1 MNTQQQP
8 GQATS
13 VPAIEVRLIALAG
26 VPLVKAGDDLAH
38 IVVTALAASRET
50 LRDGD
55 VLVLAQKIVSKAQ
68 GRSVG
73 LRDVEPSPDAQEIAR
88 TANKD
93 PRVVELIL
101 RESSEVVRC
110 QRDVLI
116 VAHRL
121 GFVAANAG
129 IDMSN
134 VEHESGDDVV
144 LLLPEDPD
152 ATCRELRAALKA
164 LTGADVGVVIN
175 DSHGR
180 AFRNG
185 TVGVAIG
192 VSGIPALV
200 DCRGQPDLFGRR
212 LRSTDVAFADEIA
225 AAASLLMG
233 QSDEGRPLVIARNI
247 ATARRDGSTAE
258 LMRPKHQDLFRQPAG
273 EPLLRGRRSIRRYL
287 PQPVP
292 QEVLSRILETATCAP
307 SAHNR
312 QPWRFALVEESATRE
327 RLARAMGERLQ
338 ADRLRDGDA
347 ADVVAADVARSFAR
361 ISAAPALVVVC
372 LSMEDMDPYPDA
384 RRRAAE
390 HQMAAQSTAMAMQ
403 TLLLA
408 AHNAG
413 LGASV
418 MCGPLFCPD
427 TVVATL
433 GLPAH
438 WEPQALVT
446 LGYPAARG
454 KPFRRRSLDD
464 VVVVVRE
471 PS

>member
-1 MNTQQQP
+1 MNTQEHTRQTISA
-8 GQATS
+8 QATD
-13 VPAIEVRLIALAG
+13 VRLIALAG

-38 IVVTALAASRET
+38 IIVTALAASRDT

-68 GRSVG
+68 GRGIKLSGV
-73 LRDVEPSPDAQEIAR
+73 DPSPEAR
-88 TANKD
+88 ELANAVNKD
-93 PRVVELIL
+93 PRVVELVL
-101 RESSEVVRC
+101 RESSEVVRHH
-110 QRDVLI
+110 RDVLI

-134 VEHESGDDVV
+134 VEHETGDDVA

-152 ATCRELRAALKA
+152 GTCRDLRTKLKA
-164 LTGADVGVVIN
+164 LTGADIGIVIN

-185 TVGVAIG
+185 IVGVAIG

-200 DCRGQPDLFGRR
+200 DCRGAPDLFGRR
-212 LRSTDVAFADEIA
+212 LSSTDVALADEIA

-233 QSDEGRPLVIARNI
+233 QGDEGRPLVIARGI
-247 ATARRDGSTAE
+247 AMARRDGSAAE
-258 LMRPKHQDLFRQPAG
+258 LMRPKQRDLFRQPAG
-273 EPLLRGRRSIRRYL
+273 EALLRGRRSIRRYL

-292 QEVLSRILETATCAP
+292 RESLDAILETATYAP

-312 QPWRFALVEESATRE
+312 QPWRFALVQEDATKE
-327 RLARAMGERLQ
+327 RLARAMGERLR
-338 ADRLRDGDA
+338 ADRLRDSDA
-347 ADVVAADVARSFAR
+347 AEIVEADVARSFSR
-361 ISAAPALVVVC
+361 ITSAPALVIVC
-372 LSMEDMDPYPDA
+372 LTMEDMDKYPDA
-384 RRRAAE
+384 RRSAAE
-390 HQMAAQSTAMAMQ
+390 HQMAVQSTAIAMQ

-413 LGASV
+413 LGAST

-427 TVVATL
+427 TVVSAL

-454 KPFRRRSLDD
+454 KPFRRRPLDD
-464 VVVVVRE
+464 VVRVVSE
-471 PS
+471 QS